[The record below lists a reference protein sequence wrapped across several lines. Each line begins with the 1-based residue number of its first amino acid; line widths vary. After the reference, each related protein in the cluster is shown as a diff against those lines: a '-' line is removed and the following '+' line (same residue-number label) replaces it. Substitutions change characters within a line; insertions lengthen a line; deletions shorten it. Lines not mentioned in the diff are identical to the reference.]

1 MSDDPT
7 LPRTISSYGAT
18 GDETLPAPGT
28 AAPELPA
35 ASSAWG
41 SFRLIA
47 RVGFGGFGEVYRAWD
62 PHLEREV
69 ALKLLLAEAAQ
80 PGTEAGADDDA
91 QYKAMLREARALA
104 SVVHQNIVRV
114 YGIDRHDGRVGFW
127 TDFVRGKTLSVL
139 LGSQGAFG
147 YREAAMIAL
156 DATRALAAV
165 HRAGI
170 LHRDIKAE
178 NVMREEG
185 GRILLMDFGLSTLP
199 SRQNNIAGT
208 PNYMAPEL
216 WAGGQATVATDI
228 YAMGVL
234 LYLLVAG
241 EYPVRLGGLSAMDA
255 QAALRRRRPLMD
267 LRSDLPESYLRMVAT
282 AMELDPAKRY
292 QTAGELAGALTECLG
307 TGGGSFGGQSNSSV
321 GESGPH
327 RIGPD
332 AAALPLKRTSRAM
345 LYAIAASVVVL
356 VALGLVGSRT
366 DTGRRW
372 LSVATGSA
380 TTGVSTSTYDEYLK
394 AQDLLLHSYKASN
407 LVAAAKGFQAIL
419 AEDPKFA
426 LAEAGLGRVYLIQYR
441 NSDDPKL
448 LDEARVHTQKAIDLD
463 PNTGFAYAT
472 MARISAATGQIDLAT
487 QQVQKALALDPH
499 SADAYGVL
507 AEVDQAAGRNADA
520 LEALEKASDLAPD
533 DWRWPMRIGQSD
545 MLAGDLKQAAEQFE
559 RGLDLSKDNPLA
571 YFDLGVV
578 EVEQGK
584 LDEAALNL
592 NKSLQME
599 RTGQT
604 YSALGGVA
612 IEQGRFD
619 AAAELYKKSIELDP
633 ESYALWGNLASA
645 YLWGSGGREIAM
657 RTYQKAIELAESVRS
672 KTPDDSSVA
681 IALAEYYASIG
692 KTDRSILMIRKALVL
707 APDDPSIIY
716 QAGESYEID
725 GQRSKAIPL
734 LVKALAK
741 GYNAAQFGRS
751 PELAALRG
759 DPTFQT
765 ALAKAKADTASEPT
779 AQATKTRTSF
789 RRYGSDITLQMWL
802 ET

>member
-1 MSDDPT
+1 MSDEST
-7 LPRTISSYGAT
+7 LPSNRYS
-18 GDETLPAPGT
+18 GDETIASPGVDAPAIPV
-28 AAPELPA
+28 AANE
-35 ASSAWG
+35 WG

-69 ALKLLLAEAAQ
+69 ALKLLL
-80 PGTEAGADDDA
+80 TEAGQPGVQAGAQRGASTIAQEDA

-104 SVVHQNIVRV
+104 SVVHPNIVRV

-147 YREAAMIAL
+147 YREAAMIGL
-156 DATRALAAV
+156 DVTRALAAV

-216 WAGGQATVATDI
+216 WEGGQATVLSDI

-241 EYPVRLGGLSAMDA
+241 EYPVRLGGLTPVEV
-255 QAALRRRRPLMD
+255 QAALRRRLPLMD
-267 LRSDLPESYLRMVAT
+267 VRSDLPESYLRMVAT

-307 TGGGSFGGQSNSSV
+307 TGGGSLAELANGAGR
-321 GESGPH
+321 ESGPH
-327 RIGPD
+327 RIGAE
-332 AAALPLKRTSRAM
+332 AAAMPAKPGRRRL
-345 LYAIAASVVVL
+345 LYSAAAGVVVL
-356 VALGLVGSRT
+356 VGLGVIGSRT

-372 LSVATGSA
+372 LNVATGSA
-380 TTGVSTSTYDEYLK
+380 TAGVSTSTYDEYLK

-419 AEDPKFA
+419 AKDPKFA
-426 LAEAGLGRVYLIQYR
+426 LAEAGLGRVYYVQFL
-441 NSDDPKL
+441 NSSDPKL
-448 LDEARVHTQKAIDLD
+448 LDQAKEATQKALDLD
-463 PNTGFAYAT
+463 PNTSFAYAT
-472 MARISAATGQIDLAT
+472 MARISATSGQIDLAS

-520 LEALEKASDLAPD
+520 LNALQKASDLAPD
-533 DWRWPMRIGQSD
+533 DWHWPIRLGLIALQT
-545 MLAGDLKQAAEQFE
+545 GDLKKAAEQ
-559 RGLDLSKDNPLA
+559 LHQAIDLSKDNPVA
-571 YFDLGVV
+571 FSDLGAV
-578 EVEQGK
+578 EMQTGDLIDAKKHIQTALEIEPSSDGYSNLAAVEMMQGSF
-584 LDEAALNL
+584 D
-592 NKSLQME
+592 
-599 RTGQT
+599 
-604 YSALGGVA
+604 
-612 IEQGRFD
+612 D
-619 AAAELYKKSIELDP
+619 AAVSYRKAIDLDP
-633 ESYALWGNLASA
+633 KDYDLWRNLASA
-645 YLWGSGGREIAM
+645 TLWGTGGHEAAVEAYKRS
-657 RTYQKAIELAESVRS
+657 IELGEATRA
-672 KTPDDSSVA
+672 KTPDDANVVA
-681 IALAEYYASIG
+681 ALAEDYASIG
-692 KTDRSILMIRKALVL
+692 VTDRSIQMIRKALVL
-707 APDDPSIIY
+707 APNDPSIAY

-734 LVKALAK
+734 LAYAIAK
-741 GYNAAQFGRS
+741 GYDLSQFRLS
-751 PELAALRG
+751 PELAALRA
-759 DPTFQT
+759 DPAFKS
-765 ALAKAKADTASEPT
+765 ALEKAKVAAV
-779 AQATKTRTSF
+779 A
-789 RRYGSDITLQMWL
+789 
-802 ET
+802 ETIGNSSTP